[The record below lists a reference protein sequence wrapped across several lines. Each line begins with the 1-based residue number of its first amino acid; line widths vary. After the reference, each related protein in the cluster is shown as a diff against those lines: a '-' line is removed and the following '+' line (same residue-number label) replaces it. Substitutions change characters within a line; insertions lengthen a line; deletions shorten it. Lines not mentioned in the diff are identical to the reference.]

1 MTFAF
6 GADERRVLI
15 LAPTGKDAPLTRDI
29 LARAG
34 VPAHVCADIAEL
46 HAAMNVGAAAILLAE
61 EALWDRNGELLIS
74 ALGAQPAWSDLPVLV
89 LARHGADSATI
100 VRALELL
107 GNVAILERPT
117 RIAALVSAVK
127 AALRARSR
135 QYQLRAQIREQE
147 KAGALLEQSSESL
160 RLAMDAGAMGA
171 YDTDLRSGNAIWTEA
186 SFDILGYPRRSD
198 LSANFAMWLDGI
210 VPEDLDAVLT
220 EYERAKREGT
230 RYSLE
235 FRFVRAS
242 DQRRIWISSLGRF
255 TYDREGQA
263 VRSIGVFYDSTS
275 RKEIEQQQRDI
286 NARLSEI
293 VEERTAQLRDLSQHL
308 LEVSETEKTNLA
320 RELHDELGSLLTA
333 ISMDLAGVKRQVA
346 AREPALA
353 EQLEQTIALVQSTTQ
368 IKRRIMEGLHPSSL
382 DSMGLAEA
390 LRTLCDDFAA
400 RSGIHC
406 ESTATADFTKLDESM
421 SIALYRI
428 VQEALTNVAKHASA
442 NHVTVSL
449 SENEHGLQL
458 DIADDGSGFDT
469 EFAAHRR
476 THGLSGMRERVAYFN
491 GEFGVASGP
500 AGTRIHV
507 SIPQHDASDE
517 AAEVAMND
525 GPEAVPQ
532 GAAT

>member
-6 GADERRVLI
+6 GAAERRVLI

-29 LARAG
+29 LGRAG
-34 VPAHVCADIAEL
+34 IDAHICSDIADLRTTME
-46 HAAMNVGAAAILLAE
+46 AGAAAILLAE
-61 EALWDRNGELLIS
+61 EALWGRGGEQIIS
-74 ALGAQPAWSDLPVLV
+74 ALASQPAWSDLPVLV
-89 LARHGADSATI
+89 LARHGADSPTI

-117 RIAALVSAVK
+117 RIASLVSAVR

-171 YDTDLRSGNAIWTEA
+171 YDTDLRNGSAIWTEA
-186 SFDILGYPRRSD
+186 SFDILGYPRRPD
-198 LSANFAMWLDGI
+198 LSASFDMWLDGI
-210 VPEDLDAVLT
+210 VPEDVDQVMT

-230 RYSLE
+230 RYALE
-235 FRFVRAS
+235 FRFLRPS

-275 RKEIEQQQRDI
+275 RKEIEQQQRDL
-286 NARLSEI
+286 NTRLSEI

-390 LRTLCDDFAA
+390 LRTLCEDFST
-400 RSGIHC
+400 RSGIYC
-406 ESTATADFTKLDESM
+406 QTTATADFSKLDESM

-442 NHVTVSL
+442 NRVTVSL
-449 SENEHGLQL
+449 SEDEDGVRLE
-458 DIADDGSGFDT
+458 IVDDGAGFDT
-469 EFAAHRR
+469 EFVAGRR

-491 GEFGVASGP
+491 GSFGLSSSAT
-500 AGTRIHV
+500 GTRIHV
-507 SIPQHDASDE
+507 CIPQRQPADREPVAELSR
-517 AAEVAMND
+517 AAE
-525 GPEAVPQ
+525 PH
-532 GAAT
+532 GAAG